1 MSGTAAILIGAAL
14 LEILGDAMT
23 RLGLERRNWWIL
35 AGALTLAA
43 YGLLVNQTRLDFGR
57 LMGVYIVIFF
67 TVSQLVAWAVFR
79 QVPDGRIALGGGFV
93 ILGGILMI
101 RP

>member
-1 MSGTAAILIGAAL
+1 MSTTAAILIGAAL

-23 RLGLERRNWWIL
+23 RLGLAGRNWWIV
-35 AGALTLAA
+35 AGAITLAA

-57 LMGVYIVIFF
+57 LMGVYIAVFF
-67 TVSQLVAWAVFR
+67 TVSQVVAWVMFR
-79 QVPDGRIALGGGFV
+79 QVPDGRIALGGAFV
-93 ILGGILMI
+93 ILGGILMM

>member
-1 MSGTAAILIGAAL
+1 MIATAAILIGAAL

-23 RLGLERRNWWIL
+23 RLGLERRNWWIV
-35 AGALTLAA
+35 AGAITLAT

-57 LMGVYIVIFF
+57 LMGVYITVFF
-67 TVSQLVAWAVFR
+67 AVSQIVAWVMFR
-79 QVPDGRIALGGGFV
+79 QVPDGRIAMGGGLV
-93 ILGGILMI
+93 ILGGILMM

>member
-1 MSGTAAILIGAAL
+1 MNVTAVILVGAAV

-57 LMGVYIVIFF
+57 LMGVYIAVFF

-79 QVPDGRIALGGGFV
+79 QVPDGRIALGGGLV
-93 ILGGILMI
+93 ILGGVLMM